1 MHKLLAEIQ
10 KTKAPGKTTVGSNP
24 LVLPRDPAQEFL
36 TGEDWV
42 NIGAELSLSARELE
56 VAVLLF
62 EGKTRASI
70 ARRFRRSPGTVR
82 VYIDGLFKKFRVRD
96 RRGLML
102 RILRVHWAIKT
113 KPH

>member
-1 MHKLLAEIQ
+1 MTGQEELTTEAQRARRIATMHKLLAEIQ
-10 KTKAPGKTTVGSNP
+10 KTRAPGKTTVGSNP
-24 LVLPRDPAQEFL
+24 LVLPGDPAQEFL

-70 ARRFRRSPGTVR
+70 ARRFRRNPGT
-82 VYIDGLFKKFRVRD
+82 
-96 RRGLML
+96 
-102 RILRVHWAIKT
+102 
-113 KPH
+113 